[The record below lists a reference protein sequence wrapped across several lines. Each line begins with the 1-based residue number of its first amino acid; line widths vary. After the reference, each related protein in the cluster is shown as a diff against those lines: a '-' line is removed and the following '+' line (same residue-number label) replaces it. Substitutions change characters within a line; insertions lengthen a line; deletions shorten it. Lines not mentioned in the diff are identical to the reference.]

1 VGRDENEQKQMWR
14 EYGGRKQQ
22 ELKMETKTAAKSEIN
37 IIICGVGGQGVVL
50 VSELLGNAAVRGKV
64 AVKGS
69 EVLGMAQRGG
79 SVFSNLRLGGDA
91 IAPMTPE
98 GKCDVLIA
106 VEPSEA
112 LRNINYLARNSV
124 VVLNTTTVMPYTV
137 YLGKSGYPT
146 ADQIIGKL
154 KKVTDR
160 IITLDASG
168 LAKEAGSLQAANVV
182 MLGALFG
189 TGLLPVKEETAKEA
203 ILARFKG
210 KVGEINIKAF
220 DLGYE
225 YVKKALHG
233 TPTRR

>member
-1 VGRDENEQKQMWR
+1 MA
-14 EYGGRKQQ
+14 
-22 ELKMETKTAAKSEIN
+22 TKSEIN

-50 VSELLGNAAVRGKV
+50 MSELLGAAAVRGNVK
-64 AVKGS
+64 VKGS

-98 GKCDVLIA
+98 GRCDVLIA

-112 LRNINYLARNSV
+112 LRNIQYLAKNSV
-124 VVLNTTTVMPYTV
+124 VVLNTTTVLPYTV

-146 ADQIIGKL
+146 RDEIIDKL
-154 KKVTDR
+154 REITDR

-168 LAKEAGSLQAANVV
+168 LARQAGSLQAANVI

-189 TGLLPVKEETAKEA
+189 TGLMPIKPEIAKEV
-203 ILARFKG
+203 ILSRFKA

-225 YVKKALHG
+225 YVKKALG
-233 TPTRR
+233 KASV

>member
-1 VGRDENEQKQMWR
+1 MA
-14 EYGGRKQQ
+14 
-22 ELKMETKTAAKSEIN
+22 TKNEIN

-50 VSELLGNAAVRGKV
+50 VSELLGTAAVRGNG

-79 SVFSNLRLGGDA
+79 SVFSNLRLGGDV

-112 LRNINYLARNSV
+112 LRNIQYLAKNSV
-124 VVLNTTTVMPYTV
+124 FVLNTSTVMPFTV

-146 ADQIIGKL
+146 QEQIIKKL
-154 KKVTDR
+154 QEVTDR

-168 LAKEAGSLQAANVV
+168 LAKEAWSLQAANVV

-189 TGLLPVKEETAKEA
+189 TGLMPIKDETAKEA
-203 ILARFKG
+203 ILSRFKA

-225 YVKKALHG
+225 HVKKALKA
-233 TPTRR
+233 TVV

>member
-1 VGRDENEQKQMWR
+1 MATDK
-14 EYGGRKQQ
+14 
-22 ELKMETKTAAKSEIN
+22 EIN

-50 VSELLGNAAVRGKV
+50 VSELLGNAAVRGNV

-79 SVFSNLRLGGDA
+79 SVFSNLRLGGSV

-112 LRNINYLARNSV
+112 LRNIQYLAKDSV

-137 YLGKSGYPT
+137 FLGQSGYPT
-146 ADQIIGKL
+146 SQQIVKQL
-154 KKVTDR
+154 KQVTDR

-189 TGLLPVKEETAKEA
+189 TGLMPIKDETAKEA
-203 ILARFKG
+203 ILARFKA

-225 YVKKALHG
+225 YVKKALAG
-233 TPTRR
+233 VKA

>member
-1 VGRDENEQKQMWR
+1 MT
-14 EYGGRKQQ
+14 
-22 ELKMETKTAAKSEIN
+22 TKPEIN

-50 VSELLGNAAVRGKV
+50 VSELLGNAAVRSGV
-64 AVKGS
+64 PVKGS

-79 SVFSNLRLGGDA
+79 SVFSNLRLGGDV

-112 LRNINYLARNSV
+112 LRNIQYLAKNSV
-124 VVLNTTTVMPYTV
+124 VVLNTTTIMPYTV
-137 YLGKSGYPT
+137 YLGQSGYPNRE
-146 ADQIIGKL
+146 DIIQQL
-154 KKVTDR
+154 RKVTDR
-160 IITLDASG
+160 IITLDASS
-168 LAKEAGSLQAANVV
+168 LAKQAGSLQAANVV

-189 TGLLPVKEETAKEA
+189 TGLIPIKDETAKES
-203 ILARFKG
+203 ILSHFKG

-225 YVKKALHG
+225 RVKKALSKAAA
-233 TPTRR
+233 

>member
-1 VGRDENEQKQMWR
+1 MAIK
-14 EYGGRKQQ
+14 K
-22 ELKMETKTAAKSEIN
+22 EIN

-50 VSELLGNAAVRGKV
+50 VSELLGQAAVRGKV

-79 SVFSNLRLGGDA
+79 SVFSNLRLGGDT

-112 LRNINYLARNSV
+112 LRNINYLAKNSV
-124 VVLNTTTVMPYTV
+124 VVLNTTTVLPYMV

-146 ADQIIGKL
+146 QEQIMDKL

-189 TGLLPVKEETAKEA
+189 TGLLPIKEETAKEA
-203 ILARFKG
+203 ILARFKAR
-210 KVGEINIKAF
+210 VGEINIKAF
-220 DLGYE
+220 DLGYA
-225 YVKKALHG
+225 YVQKALKRVG
-233 TPTRR
+233 V

>member
-1 VGRDENEQKQMWR
+1 M
-14 EYGGRKQQ
+14 
-22 ELKMETKTAAKSEIN
+22 AKKNEIN
-37 IIICGVGGQGVVL
+37 IIICGTGGQGVVL
-50 VSELLGNAAVRGKV
+50 LSELLGNAAVRGGV

-79 SVFSNLRLGGDA
+79 SVFSNLRLGGDV

-112 LRNINYLARNSV
+112 LRNIQYLAKNSV
-124 VVLNTTTVMPYTV
+124 AVLNTTTVLPYTV
-137 YLGKSGYPT
+137 YLGSSGYPESE
-146 ADQIIGKL
+146 AIVESLHKI
-154 KKVTDR
+154 TDR
-160 IITLDASG
+160 VITLDASG
-168 LAKEAGSLQAANVV
+168 LAKQAGSLQAANVV

-189 TGLLPVKEETAKEA
+189 TGIMPIAEETVKEA
-203 ILARFKG
+203 ILSRFKA

-225 YVKKALHG
+225 YARKALAG
-233 TPTRR
+233 ATAGR

>member
-1 VGRDENEQKQMWR
+1 M
-14 EYGGRKQQ
+14 
-22 ELKMETKTAAKSEIN
+22 AKKKEIN

-50 VSELLGNAAVRGKV
+50 MSELLGQSAVRAKV

-79 SVFSNLRLGGDA
+79 SVFSNLRLGGETV
-91 IAPMTPE
+91 APMTPE

-112 LRNINYLARNSV
+112 LRNINYLAKNSV

-137 YLGKSGYPT
+137 YLGESVYPT
-146 ADQIIGKL
+146 QEQIMEKL

-189 TGLLPVKEETAKEA
+189 TGLLPVKEENAKEA
-203 ILARFKG
+203 ILSRFKA

-220 DLGYE
+220 DLGFE
-225 YVKKALHG
+225 YVKKALKA
-233 TPTRR
+233 TAV

>member
-1 VGRDENEQKQMWR
+1 M
-14 EYGGRKQQ
+14 
-22 ELKMETKTAAKSEIN
+22 AAKNEIN

-50 VSELLGNAAVRGKV
+50 VSELLGSAAVRGKV

-79 SVFSNLRLGGDA
+79 SVFSNLRLGGEA

-112 LRNINYLARNSV
+112 LRNINYLAKNSV
-124 VVLNTTTVMPYTV
+124 VVLNTTTVLPYTV

-146 ADQIIGKL
+146 QDQIIEKL
-154 KKVTDR
+154 RKVTDR

-182 MLGALFG
+182 MLGSLFG
-189 TGLLPVKEETAKEA
+189 TGLMPVKEETAKEA

-225 YVKKALHG
+225 YAKKRLTVSG
-233 TPTRR
+233 

>member
-1 VGRDENEQKQMWR
+1 MA
-14 EYGGRKQQ
+14 
-22 ELKMETKTAAKSEIN
+22 TKKEIN

-50 VSELLGNAAVRGKV
+50 VSELLGNAAVRGNV

-79 SVFSNLRLGGDA
+79 SVFSNLRLGGDI

-112 LRNINYLARNSV
+112 LRNIQYLAKNSV

-137 YLGKSGYPT
+137 YLGQSGYPT
-146 ADQIIGKL
+146 PEQIIGKL

-168 LAKEAGSLQAANVV
+168 LAKQSGSLQAANVV

-189 TGLLPVKEETAKEA
+189 TGLMPVKEETAKEA
-203 ILARFKG
+203 ILARFKA

-225 YVKKALHG
+225 YVKKALSKA
-233 TPTRR
+233 TV

>member
-1 VGRDENEQKQMWR
+1 M
-14 EYGGRKQQ
+14 
-22 ELKMETKTAAKSEIN
+22 AKNDREIN
-37 IIICGVGGQGVVL
+37 IIICGTGGQGVVL
-50 VSELLGNAAVRGKV
+50 VSELLGSAAVRGGV

-79 SVFSNLRLGGDA
+79 SVFSNLRLGGHV
-91 IAPMTPE
+91 IAPMTPD

-112 LRNINYLARNSV
+112 LRNIQYLAKNSV

-146 ADQIIGKL
+146 PEQILEKL
-154 KKVTDR
+154 KKVTNR
-160 IITLDASG
+160 IITMDASG
-168 LAKEAGSLQAANVV
+168 LAKEAGSGQAANVV

-189 TGLLPVKEETAKEA
+189 TGLMPIKEETAKEA
-203 ILARFKG
+203 ILGRFKA

-220 DLGYE
+220 DLGYDI
-225 YVKKALHG
+225 VKKALA
-233 TPTRR
+233 TAK

>member
-1 VGRDENEQKQMWR
+1 MT
-14 EYGGRKQQ
+14 
-22 ELKMETKTAAKSEIN
+22 TKTATKNEIN

-50 VSELLGNAAVRGKV
+50 VSELLGSAAVRGKV

-112 LRNINYLARNSV
+112 LRNINYLAKNSM
-124 VVLNTTTVMPYTV
+124 VVLNTTTVLPYTY
-137 YLGKSGYPT
+137 YLGQSGYPT
-146 ADQIIGKL
+146 QDQIIEKL
-154 KKVTDR
+154 RKVTGR

-189 TGLLPVKEETAKEA
+189 TGLMPVKEETAKEA

-225 YVKKALHG
+225 YVKKRLTANG
-233 TPTRR
+233 

>member
-1 VGRDENEQKQMWR
+1 MA
-14 EYGGRKQQ
+14 
-22 ELKMETKTAAKSEIN
+22 TKTDVKNEIN

-50 VSELLGNAAVRGKV
+50 VSELLGQAAVRGKV

-112 LRNINYLARNSV
+112 LRNINFLAKNSV
-124 VVLNTTTVMPYTV
+124 VVLNTTKVLPYTV

-146 ADQIIGKL
+146 QDQIIEKL
-154 KKVTDR
+154 RKVTER

-189 TGLLPVKEETAKEA
+189 TGLMPVREETAKES

-210 KVGEINIKAF
+210 KVGDINIKAF

-225 YVKKALHG
+225 YVKKALRG
-233 TPTRR
+233 

>member
-1 VGRDENEQKQMWR
+1 MT
-14 EYGGRKQQ
+14 
-22 ELKMETKTAAKSEIN
+22 TKTAVKNEIN

-50 VSELLGNAAVRGKV
+50 VSELLGTAAVRGRV

-112 LRNINYLARNSV
+112 LRNINYLAKNSV
-124 VVLNTTTVMPYTV
+124 VVLNTTTVLPYTY

-146 ADQIIGKL
+146 QDQIIEKL
-154 KKVTDR
+154 KKVTGR

-189 TGLLPVKEETAKEA
+189 TGLMPVKEETAKEA

-225 YVKKALHG
+225 YVKKRLAAIS
-233 TPTRR
+233 

>member
-1 VGRDENEQKQMWR
+1 M
-14 EYGGRKQQ
+14 
-22 ELKMETKTAAKSEIN
+22 TTKSEIN

-50 VSELLGNAAVRGKV
+50 VSELLGNAAVRGGV
-64 AVKGS
+64 PVKGS

-79 SVFSNLRLGGDA
+79 SVFSNLRLGGDV

-112 LRNINYLARNSV
+112 LRNINYLAKNSV
-124 VVLNTTTVMPYTV
+124 VVLNTATVMPYTV

-146 ADQIIGKL
+146 QEQIIEKL
-154 KKVTDR
+154 RHVTDR

-168 LAKEAGSLQAANVV
+168 LAKQAGSLQAANVV

-189 TGLLPVKEETAKEA
+189 TGLIPVKDEFAKEA
-203 ILARFKG
+203 ILSRFKG
-210 KVGEINIKAF
+210 KVGETNIKAF

-225 YVKKALHG
+225 HVKQALSQAAA
-233 TPTRR
+233 

>member
-1 VGRDENEQKQMWR
+1 MAI
-14 EYGGRKQQ
+14 
-22 ELKMETKTAAKSEIN
+22 KTATKSEIN

-50 VSELLGNAAVRGKV
+50 VSELLGQAAVRGKV

-112 LRNINYLARNSV
+112 LRNINYLAKNSV

-146 ADQIIGKL
+146 FEQIIGKL

-189 TGLLPVKEETAKEA
+189 TGLLPVKGETAKEA
-203 ILARFKG
+203 ILARFKA

-225 YVKKALHG
+225 YVKKRLAASN
-233 TPTRR
+233 

>member
-1 VGRDENEQKQMWR
+1 M
-14 EYGGRKQQ
+14 
-22 ELKMETKTAAKSEIN
+22 AKKKEIN

-50 VSELLGNAAVRGKV
+50 VSELLGSAAVRGGV

-79 SVFSNLRLGGDA
+79 SVFSNLRLGGDV

-112 LRNINYLARNSV
+112 LRNIQYLAKNSV
-124 VVLNTTTVMPYTV
+124 VVLNTTTVLPYTV
-137 YLGKSGYPT
+137 YLGKSGYPSREEIVT
-146 ADQIIGKL
+146 KL
-154 KKVTDR
+154 HEVTDR
-160 IITLDASG
+160 VITLDASG
-168 LAKEAGSLQAANVV
+168 IAQQAGSLQAANVV

-189 TGLLPVKEETAKEA
+189 TGLMPIKEETAKEA
-203 ILARFKG
+203 ILSRFKA

-225 YVKKALHG
+225 KVREALKAA
-233 TPTRR
+233 PSKR

>member
-1 VGRDENEQKQMWR
+1 MA
-14 EYGGRKQQ
+14 
-22 ELKMETKTAAKSEIN
+22 TKKEIN
-37 IIICGVGGQGVVL
+37 IIICGTGGQGVVL
-50 VSELLGNAAVRGKV
+50 VSELLGNAAVRGGV

-79 SVFSNLRLGGDA
+79 SVFSNLRLGGDV

-98 GKCDVLIA
+98 GKCDVMIA

-112 LRNINYLARNSV
+112 LRNIQYLAKNGV

-137 YLGKSGYPT
+137 FLGKSGYPT
-146 ADQIIGKL
+146 SDQIISGL
-154 KKVTDR
+154 KKVTNR

-168 LAKEAGSLQAANVV
+168 LAKQAGSLQAANVV

-189 TGLLPVKEETAKEA
+189 SGLMPVPEECAKEA
-203 ILARFKG
+203 ILSRFKG

-220 DLGYE
+220 DLGYD
-225 YVKKALHG
+225 YVKKALG
-233 TPTRR
+233 AGVK